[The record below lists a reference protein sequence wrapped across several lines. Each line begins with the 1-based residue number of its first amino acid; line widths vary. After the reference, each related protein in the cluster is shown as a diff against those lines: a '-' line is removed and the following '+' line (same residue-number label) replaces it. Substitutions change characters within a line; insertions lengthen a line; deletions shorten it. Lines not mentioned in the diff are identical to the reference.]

1 MLATGPPNPDETD
14 RLTREETGLD
24 VTLLIPRND
33 LAKAKRG
40 GEPYVLVLPDDEDG
54 TPSPE

>member
-1 MLATGPPNPDETD
+1 M
-14 RLTREETGLD
+14 
-24 VTLLIPRND
+24 TLLIPRND